1 MASSGPDGMST
12 DSRATEHSVPSRMH
26 ADELPI
32 DEALVARLVASQFP
46 QWRELAIE
54 RVPSAGTDNA
64 LFRLGPELVVRLPRM
79 PGAGGGIDT
88 ECRWLPRLAPLLPLA
103 IPEPVGKGRPSDDYP
118 LPWSVC
124 RWLDGEIAGSVRE
137 PIELATALAG
147 FIRRLRA
154 IPLPS
159 EHARPQSYRGGPLAE
174 RDQDTRAAIAECGGL
189 IDTELATEAWQAA
202 LRLPP
207 YDGEPQWFHGD
218 LKPDN
223 LLVRQG
229 ELSAVLDWGC
239 LAIGDP
245 AVDQIIAWNF
255 LTGEARQAFRSALAA
270 DDASWARGRGWALSI
285 GLVALPYYRHTNP
298 ELAAVSAFQIR
309 QVLADY
315 LEHIDAP
322 GRPATDRPAAG

>member
-1 MASSGPDGMST
+1 MST
-12 DSRATEHSVPSRMH
+12 DNGAAKHSTPGRMH
-26 ADELPI
+26 ADEIEI
-32 DEALVARLVASQFP
+32 DEALVAGLVAGQFP
-46 QWRELAIE
+46 QWRGLAIE

-64 LFRLGPELVVRLPRM
+64 MFRLGSELVVRLPRL
-79 PGAGGGIDT
+79 PSAAGGIDK

-103 IPEPVGKGRPSDDYP
+103 IPEPVGNGRPADGYP
-118 LPWSVC
+118 LPWSIC
-124 RWLDGEIAGSVRE
+124 RWLEGEVVSVTSVRR
-137 PIELATALAG
+137 PTRLATVLAG
-147 FIRRLRA
+147 FISRLRA

-159 EHARPQSYRGGPLAE
+159 ELARPWSYRGDPLVD
-174 RDQDTRAAIAECGGL
+174 RDQDTRAAIAECVGL
-189 IDTELATEAWQAA
+189 IDTELAAEAWQAT

-229 ELSAVLDWGC
+229 ELSAVLDWGG

-255 LTGEARQAFRSALAA
+255 LTGEARQAFQSALGA
-270 DDASWARGRGWALSI
+270 DDVTWARGRGWALSI
-285 GLVALPYYRHTNP
+285 GLVALPYYQHTNP
-298 ELAAVSAFQIR
+298 ELAAVSTFQIR

-315 LEHIDAP
+315 LEHVDA
-322 GRPATDRPAAG
+322 G